1 MSSLPPGLLLAAPAS
16 GSGKTTLTLALLRRL
31 RNDGVAVASVKAG
44 PDYIDPAFHHAA
56 SGRPC
61 VNLDGW
67 AMRPETLAA
76 ALTFAGDGAELMLG
90 EGVMGLF
97 DGAPLRDAQGLAAGS
112 TAQLAA
118 LTGWPVVLVVDC
130 GGMGASV
137 AALAQGFA
145 GFHPAVSLAG
155 LILNNVAG
163 ARHEGLLRE
172 ACEAAKLTVFGALHR
187 TAALQ
192 RPSRHL
198 GLVQAGEDTDLEQF
212 LNVAAAAVAG
222 FDLGALRAAARPA
235 RLAAGQVPAP
245 LRPLGQRIA
254 AAGDLAFA
262 FAYPLL
268 LAGWRRAGAEL
279 LPFSPLHDEAP
290 DAAADAVYLP
300 GGYPE
305 LHAGRLAG
313 NRRFLEGLRAAAAR
327 GAAVYGECGGYMVL
341 GRGLEDAEGR
351 RHAFA
356 GLLPL
361 ESSFRAPQRHL
372 GYRRATLAA
381 AGPLGSQGA
390 VFRGHEFHY
399 ARVLGDEGPA
409 ETALFT
415 VAAADGMPQGS
426 AGQRQGTVFGSFLHL
441 VDRETC

>member
-76 ALTFAGDGAELMLG
+76 ALTFAGDGAELILG

-155 LILNNVAG
+155 VILNNVAG

-254 AAGDLAFA
+254 VAGDLAFA

-268 LAGWRRAGAEL
+268 LEGWRRAGAEL

-441 VDRETC
+441 VDRESC